1 MRKQKAIKYARF
13 GVAALAGYV
22 AVVAIFRR
30 RYLNW
35 GATEGELQQPL
46 PGDEL
51 MHHPAANH
59 AITIH
64 APVEAVWPW
73 LVQIG
78 QDKAGFYSY
87 SFLENLVRADIHNAD
102 RIMPEWQHLKTGDT
116 IRLGSKKV
124 YGDTTLLR
132 VAALEE
138 NHFIVLERWGAFVL
152 KPLDE
157 ERTRLLIR
165 SHGRKL
171 SWMNK
176 LLAYLLLDP
185 IHFVMERGMLLG
197 IKQRAEHQYLK
208 QGRS

>member
-1 MRKQKAIKYARF
+1 M
-13 GVAALAGYV
+13 LGYV
-22 AVVAIFRR
+22 AVVAALRQ
-30 RYLNW
+30 RYINW
-35 GATEGELQQPL
+35 GTTIDEQLQPL

-51 MHHPAANH
+51 MHYASANH
-59 AITIH
+59 AITIN
-64 APVEAVWPW
+64 APVTIVWQW

-102 RIMPEWQHLKTGDT
+102 RIMPEWQHLKAGDT

-138 NHFIVLERWGAFVL
+138 NHFIVLESWGAFVL